1 MQELSRLNF
10 KINFIPHGQEKYMS
24 FNITNKLASIDG
36 FQFLSSS
43 LDSFVKK
50 LEKDDFKY

>member
-43 LDSFVKK
+43 LDSLVKK